1 MEGSYHASTT
11 RKRGRPP
18 GVVTNGWGRRRIE
31 PRGKDQEGGTVESRL
46 KRGLFGY
53 SRKSVTAVVNDR
65 EMSVIKSTTEAKE
78 ATEQVAGLGVE
89 LDQRRVEIAD
99 LQARNRDL
107 ELKLEDA
114 AERFRAVERSGSTS
128 TTEELT
134 DVLHAAERALS
145 RLTDGARKN
154 AEKQLGETEQ
164 VHDALRQDIDRLVA
178 WRARMAPLAETIPD
192 SIHEVRKEAS
202 AISERL
208 RQALAPAND
217 ALDALA
223 ARLSE
228 LAESPEPPPQMPGT
242 VSEII
247 SVGEAMDGP
256 PPELPDPGLDVYAA
270 PSERAAPSS
279 TD

>member
-1 MEGSYHASTT
+1 M
-11 RKRGRPP
+11 
-18 GVVTNGWGRRRIE
+18 
-31 PRGKDQEGGTVESRL
+31 ESRL

-164 VHDALRQDIDRLVA
+164 VHDALRQDIDRLA
-178 WRARMAPLAETIPD
+178 GWRARMAPLAETIPD
-192 SIHEVRKEAS
+192 SIQEVRKEAS
-202 AISERL
+202 ALSERL

-217 ALDALA
+217 ALDVLA

-228 LAESPEPPPQMPGT
+228 LAESPEPPPQMPAT

-247 SVGEAMDGP
+247 SVGEATDGP
-256 PPELPDPGLDVYAA
+256 LPELPDPALGVYAG
-270 PSERAAPSS
+270 PSERAEPSS

>member
-1 MEGSYHASTT
+1 MESH
-11 RKRGRPP
+11 
-18 GVVTNGWGRRRIE
+18 
-31 PRGKDQEGGTVESRL
+31 L
-46 KRGLFGY
+46 KRGFFGY

-65 EMSVIKSTTEAKE
+65 EMAVVRSTTEAKE
-78 ATEQVAGLGVE
+78 ATEQVAALGVE

-164 VHDALRQDIDRLVA
+164 VHDALRQDIDRLAA
-178 WRARMAPLAETIPD
+178 WRARMAPLAETMPD
-192 SIHEVRKEAS
+192 SIREVRREA
-202 AISERL
+202 AALSERL

-217 ALDALA
+217 ALDALS

-228 LAESPEPPPQMPGT
+228 LAESPEPPPQMPAT
-242 VSEII
+242 VGEII
-247 SVGEAMDGP
+247 SVGEASDGP
-256 PPELPDPGLDVYAA
+256 PAELPDPGLGVYAG
-270 PSERAAPSS
+270 PPERAAPSS

>member
-1 MEGSYHASTT
+1 M
-11 RKRGRPP
+11 
-18 GVVTNGWGRRRIE
+18 
-31 PRGKDQEGGTVESRL
+31 

-65 EMSVIKSTTEAKE
+65 EMSTVKATSEANE
-78 ATEQVAGLGVE
+78 AREQVAELGAE

-107 ELKLEDA
+107 ELKLKDA

-134 DVLHAAERALS
+134 DVLHAAERALA
-145 RLTDGARKN
+145 RLTDGARRN

-164 VHDALRQDIDRLVA
+164 VHDALRQDIDRLAA
-178 WRARMAPLAETIPD
+178 WRARMVPLAETIPD
-192 SIHEVRKEAS
+192 SIQEVRREAS
-202 AISERL
+202 ALSERL
-208 RQALAPAND
+208 REALAPAND

-228 LAESPEPPPQMPGT
+228 LAESPEPPPQVRAT
-242 VSEII
+242 VGEVI
-247 SVGEAMDGP
+247 SVGEASDGP
-256 PPELPDPGLDVYAA
+256 PPGIRDNGPGVLAGPADRTA
-270 PSERAAPSS
+270 PGSA
-279 TD
+279 D

>member
-1 MEGSYHASTT
+1 
-11 RKRGRPP
+11 
-18 GVVTNGWGRRRIE
+18 
-31 PRGKDQEGGTVESRL
+31 VESQL
-46 KRGLFGY
+46 KRGFFGY

-65 EMSVIKSTTEAKE
+65 EMSITKSTTEAKE
-78 ATEQVAGLGVE
+78 ATEQVAALGVE
-89 LDQRRVEIAD
+89 LDQRRGEIAD

-164 VHDALRQDIDRLVA
+164 VHDALRQDIDRLA
-178 WRARMAPLAETIPD
+178 EWRARMAPLAETLPD
-192 SIHEVRKEAS
+192 SIQEVRKESS
-202 AISERL
+202 ALSERL

-228 LAESPEPPPQMPGT
+228 LAESPEPPPQMPAA

-247 SVGEAMDGP
+247 SVGEATDGP
-256 PPELPDPGLDVYAA
+256 LPELPDPMLGVYAG
-270 PSERAAPSS
+270 PSERAAPPN

>member
-1 MEGSYHASTT
+1 MES
-11 RKRGRPP
+11 
-18 GVVTNGWGRRRIE
+18 
-31 PRGKDQEGGTVESRL
+31 QL

-65 EMSVIKSTTEAKE
+65 EMSVIKSTREAKE
-78 ATEQVAGLGVE
+78 ASGGGRGARRRARPG
-89 LDQRRVEIAD
+89 RVEIAD

-164 VHDALRQDIDRLVA
+164 VHDALRQDIDRLAA
-178 WRARMAPLAETIPD
+178 WRARMAPLAERCRIRSRRCGRRRRPFPSVSD
-192 SIHEVRKEAS
+192 E
-202 AISERL
+202 
-208 RQALAPAND
+208 ALAPANE

-228 LAESPEPPPQMPGT
+228 LAESPEPPPQMPAAVARSSRWVRQRTDPRRSYPTRGSAST
-242 VSEII
+242 PGHPNGPRRRAPTSETACAW
-247 SVGEAMDGP
+247 SGGRP
-256 PPELPDPGLDVYAA
+256 NSHG
-270 PSERAAPSS
+270 
-279 TD
+279 